1 MTKESG
7 VAVIVNL
14 SDRCGRVY
22 NNDFDES
29 HIKVMHSTCLQLT
42 EYGVN
47 WAVLTLRESSNIS
60 LI

>member
-22 NNDFDES
+22 NNDFEES
-29 HIKVMHSTCLQLT
+29 HEKPYQSNAFNMLATHRIWSKLDS
-42 EYGVN
+42 VN
-47 WAVLTLRESSNIS
+47 PARKL
-60 LI
+60 

>member
-47 WAVLTLRESSNIS
+47 WAV
-60 LI
+60 